1 MVKVELTSEQLW
13 EIIKALKIKA
23 EHCRK
28 GYRRHP
34 GPERLEQIVLI
45 EGLVKHLVGLHEDLN
60 GHKGDHQI
68 ERLSQQD
75 ESA

>member
-1 MVKVELTSEQLW
+1 MVNVELTPEQLW
-13 EIIKALKIKA
+13 EIIKALKMKA

-45 EGLVKHLVGLHEDLN
+45 EGLIKDLIRLHQEVHGELSEIDET
-60 GHKGDHQI
+60 H
-68 ERLSQQD
+68 ER
-75 ESA
+75 A